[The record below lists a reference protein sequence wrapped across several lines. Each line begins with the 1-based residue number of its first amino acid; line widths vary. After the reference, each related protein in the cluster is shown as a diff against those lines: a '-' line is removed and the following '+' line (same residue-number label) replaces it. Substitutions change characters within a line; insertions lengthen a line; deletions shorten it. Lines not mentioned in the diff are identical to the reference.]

1 MVGFTGA
8 SVSMVTVQLL
18 LLDSLPIGSF
28 AVAVKVW
35 SPRPRST
42 LGVKLQVPSAPAVVV
57 PSTLLPSMMVT
68 VLPAFAVPL
77 ICGRVSSVSAPCDR
91 LPVTLPVSSVTAV
104 ISTLPGTT
112 STVMTTCEPSGP
124 VLPDGSVTVVVRS
137 CAPFASGWS
146 GV

>member
-1 MVGFTGA
+1 M
-8 SVSMVTVQLL
+8 SMVTVQLL

-112 STVMTTCEPSGP
+112 STVMTTCEPSG
-124 VLPDGSVTVVVRS
+124 
-137 CAPFASGWS
+137 
-146 GV
+146 

>member
-1 MVGFTGA
+1 
-8 SVSMVTVQLL
+8 
-18 LLDSLPIGSF
+18 
-28 AVAVKVW
+28 
-35 SPRPRST
+35 
-42 LGVKLQVPSAPAVVV
+42 
-57 PSTLLPSMMVT
+57 MMVT